1 VAAALA
7 ACAPE
12 PEPRSVLDFMDDG
25 IAREG
30 VLSRC
35 NRNRDETSADEE
47 CANARRAA
55 AAIALEAERARAPVL
70 EQESADKL
78 VALRDSQARA
88 AAAEQDAAAAAR
100 DAAEAAYEA
109 RWRDPS
115 GPRPPAGAGDGVA
128 PTFGA
133 PVGPVLPSM
142 TESTLF
148 DVYADGAEPL
158 GRRSLEI
165 AAAEPPASD
174 VLFAPPQLELAE
186 LQIVP
191 RPFRSDEALQSSQ

>member
-1 VAAALA
+1 M
-7 ACAPE
+7 E
-12 PEPRSVLDFMDDG
+12 DG

-35 NRNRDETSADEE
+35 NRNRDETLADEE

-70 EQESADKL
+70 EQASADKL
-78 VALRDSQARA
+78 VALRNSQARA
-88 AAAEQDAAAAAR
+88 TAAEQDAATAAR
-100 DAAEAAYEA
+100 EAAEAAYEA

-115 GPRPPAGAGDGVA
+115 GPRPAAGAAADENVG

-142 TESTLF
+142 TDSTLF
-148 DVYADGAEPL
+148 DVYADGADPL
-158 GRRSLEI
+158 GRRPLEI

-174 VLFAPPQLELAE
+174 VVFAPPQIELTGLE
-186 LQIVP
+186 IVP
-191 RPFRSDEALQSSQ
+191 RPFRNDEPRQANP